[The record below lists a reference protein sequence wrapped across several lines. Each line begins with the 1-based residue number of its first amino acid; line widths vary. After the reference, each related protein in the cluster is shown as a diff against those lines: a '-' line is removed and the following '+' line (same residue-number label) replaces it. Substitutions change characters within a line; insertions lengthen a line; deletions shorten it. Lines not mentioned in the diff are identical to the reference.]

1 MHRIYLFL
9 LIFFYGAWASAQGV
23 PDLAQARE
31 LLRANQSVAAL
42 KLLAPHEDAQA
53 GNVEFDYLLGVAALE
68 TGDASR
74 ATIALERALI
84 VNPNHAGARLDLARA
99 YFALGD
105 RERARSEFNV
115 ALAQD
120 PPLNAR
126 AAINAYL
133 ARIDGG
139 AVVGGGGG
147 GRTRASGYVELTA
160 GRDTNVNNATS
171 QGQVFVPVFGF
182 SVQLS
187 PTSQRTADNFLSL
200 GGGGEVSHAL
210 GSATSLFAGGD
221 ARLRFNRH
229 ADIYNF
235 NQFDVRGGVQHALG
249 VANLVRASIAHQ
261 QYYLDNNNYRATTGL
276 TLEWRH
282 ALSAEGQLALFGS
295 GNRVRYKDAAQVA
308 NDTDLALIGAGY
320 THVVNAASRTTLSAS
335 VLAGVER
342 DIGQRIDGDRK
353 LYGVRI
359 GGQTGW
365 GEKADVYATAGY
377 QPSRFQSYNVV
388 FNQQRTD
395 KLADAALGV
404 VWRMGGNWQLRPQL
418 TYTHNASNIEIN
430 AYNRYEAS
438 VTLRKDFK

>member
-1 MHRIYLFL
+1 M
-9 LIFFYGAWASAQGV
+9 

-31 LLRANQSVAAL
+31 LLRANQSATAL

-53 GNVEFDYLLGVAALE
+53 GNVAFDYLLGVAALE

-74 ATIALERALI
+74 ASIALERALI

-105 RERARSEFNV
+105 RERARSEFNA

-139 AVVGGGGG
+139 VVGGGS
-147 GRTRASGYVELTA
+147 GRTRASGYVELAA

-171 QGQVFVPVFGF
+171 QGQIFVQVFGF

-210 GSATSLFAGGD
+210 NSATSLFAGGD

-229 ADIYNF
+229 TDIYNF
-235 NQFDVRGGVQHALG
+235 NQFDLRGGVQHTLDA
-249 VANLVRASIAHQ
+249 ANLVRASIAHQ

-276 TLEWRH
+276 NLEWRH
-282 ALSAEGQLALFGS
+282 ALSA
-295 GNRVRYKDAAQVA
+295 
-308 NDTDLALIGAGY
+308 
-320 THVVNAASRTTLSAS
+320 
-335 VLAGVER
+335 
-342 DIGQRIDGDRK
+342 
-353 LYGVRI
+353 
-359 GGQTGW
+359 
-365 GEKADVYATAGY
+365 
-377 QPSRFQSYNVV
+377 
-388 FNQQRTD
+388 
-395 KLADAALGV
+395 
-404 VWRMGGNWQLRPQL
+404 
-418 TYTHNASNIEIN
+418 
-430 AYNRYEAS
+430 
-438 VTLRKDFK
+438 

>member
-1 MHRIYLFL
+1 M
-9 LIFFYGAWASAQGV
+9 

-31 LLRANQSVAAL
+31 LLRANQSATAL

-53 GNVEFDYLLGVAALE
+53 GNVAFDYLLGVAALE

-74 ATIALERALI
+74 ASIALERALI

-105 RERARSEFNV
+105 RERARSEFNA

-139 AVVGGGGG
+139 VVGGGS
-147 GRTRASGYVELTA
+147 GRTRASGYVELAA

-171 QGQVFVPVFGF
+171 QGQIFVPVFGF

-210 GSATSLFAGGD
+210 NSATSLFAGGD

-235 NQFDVRGGVQHALG
+235 NQFDLRGGVQHTLDA
-249 VANLVRASIAHQ
+249 ANLVRASIAHQ

-276 TLEWRH
+276 NLEWRH
-282 ALSAEGQLALFGS
+282 ALSAERQLALFGS

-308 NDTDLALIGAGY
+308 NDTNLVLFGVGY
-320 THVVNAASRTTLSAS
+320 THVMNAASRTTLSAS
-335 VLAGVER
+335 VLAGYER
-342 DIGQRIDGDRK
+342 DVGQRIDGDRK

-365 GEKADVYATAGY
+365 GVKADVYASAGY
-377 QPSRFQSYNVV
+377 QPSRFQSANVV

-395 KLADAALGV
+395 KLADAALGM
-404 VWRMGGNWQLRPQL
+404 VWRMDGNWQLRPQL